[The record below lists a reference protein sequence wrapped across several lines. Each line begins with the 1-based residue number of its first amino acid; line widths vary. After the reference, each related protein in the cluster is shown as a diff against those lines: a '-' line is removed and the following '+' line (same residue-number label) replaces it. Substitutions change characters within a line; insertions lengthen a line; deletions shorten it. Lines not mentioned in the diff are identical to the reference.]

1 MTCIII
7 DDEAAARAV
16 LWKMCNDVEDVDV
29 IEEFESPIEA
39 LKFLNKDQV
48 DLIFLDIHM
57 PGFSGFD
64 FLETLR
70 EPPKVV
76 LTTSDDQFALASYE
90 YVPVVDYLVKP
101 ITLPR
106 FEKALEKVRSQR
118 SRSTVANPEV
128 AKSDG
133 SNGELFVNIDRRLI
147 KILFKDIQLI
157 QAEGDYIVVKT
168 EKEDIRVHT
177 TLKSILEKLPED
189 PFLQIHRS
197 FVINTRRII
206 DIEDNSVLIG
216 KNVIPISRS
225 NRPKLMKRLNLL

>member
-7 DDEAAARAV
+7 DDEAAARAI
-16 LWKMCNDVEDVDV
+16 LRKMCQQCEGIEL
-29 IEEFESPIEA
+29 IEEFESPLEA

-64 FLETLR
+64 FMETLR
-70 EPPKVV
+70 EPPRVV

-101 ITLPR
+101 IEFSR
-106 FEKALEKVRSQR
+106 FEKAIEKVRSHGTAGLQN
-118 SRSTVANPEV
+118 SKVPE
-128 AKSDG
+128 SSLMD
-133 SNGELFVNIDRRLI
+133 GELFVNIDRRLI
-147 KILFKDIQLI
+147 KILFNDIQLI
-157 QAEGDYIVVKT
+157 QAEGDYILIKT

-177 TLKSILEKLPED
+177 TLKSIMEKLPGE

-197 FVINTRRII
+197 YVINTRRII

-216 KNVIPISRS
+216 KNVIPISRA
-225 NRPKLMKRLNLL
+225 NRPKLMQRLNLL